1 MIAQC
6 TIQVKHQFPFSII
19 EWETIFKDFEKV
31 CFPIINAFK
40 NNSIFNFYFTF
51 KQYASLY
58 WMVKCFSF
66 LFLILTYMQ
75 GNFDCLVSQWFH
87 SLLINQPDLLIPL
100 KQGHNEICH
109 IADVMSTSALQFLRC
124 KMNWA
129 FMYIYLQY
137 IKAMLKTNYL
147 YIKRTVPRSTNA
159 RRTRQENTP
168 RVRRAFVES
177 TNARRTRGVF
187 KQTH

>member
-1 MIAQC
+1 MLAKWYNFQILISKLSINLSFKNWMGDRFQYIINYIFKQLMIAQC

-109 IADVMSTSALQFLRC
+109 IADVMSTHCSF
-124 KMNWA
+124 
-129 FMYIYLQY
+129 
-137 IKAMLKTNYL
+137 
-147 YIKRTVPRSTNA
+147 
-159 RRTRQENTP
+159 
-168 RVRRAFVES
+168 
-177 TNARRTRGVF
+177 
-187 KQTH
+187 